1 MRLKELRK
9 QKHISQT
16 DLAKALNMKQTTIS
30 SYEKGKTQP
39 PIEVLIDIANY
50 FNVSLDYLLERQYE
64 NKIDLASLSK
74 TKQNIIKMVTQLNEL
89 HAIKVEV
96 YAQSKLDEQEI
107 MHNNTIL
114 NNNYIKESKKNV
126 WIYKN

>member
-1 MRLKELRK
+1 MKLKELRK

-16 DLAKALNMKQTTIS
+16 DLAKALNVKQTTIS

-39 PIEVLIDIANY
+39 PIEVLIDMANY

-64 NKIDLASLSK
+64 NKIDLASLSE

-107 MHNNTIL
+107 MHNNKIL
-114 NNNYIKESKKNV
+114 NNSNIKESKKNV
-126 WIYKN
+126 

>member
-39 PIEVLIDIANY
+39 PIEVLIDMANY

-64 NKIDLASLSK
+64 NKIDLASLSE

-107 MHNNTIL
+107 MRNNTIL
-114 NNNYIKESKKNV
+114 NNNNIKESKKNV

>member
-1 MRLKELRK
+1 MKLKELRK

-16 DLAKALNMKQTTIS
+16 KLANALNIKQTTIS

-39 PIEVLIDIANY
+39 PIEVLIDMANY

-64 NKIDLASLSK
+64 NKIDLASLSE

-96 YAQSKLDEQEI
+96 YVQSKLDEQEI
-107 MHNNTIL
+107 IHNNTIL
-114 NNNYIKESKKNV
+114 NNNHIKESKKNV

>member
-126 WIYKN
+126 

>member
-9 QKHISQT
+9 QKNISQT

-39 PIEVLIDIANY
+39 PIEVLIDIANH

-64 NKIDLASLSK
+64 NKIDLASLSE

-114 NNNYIKESKKNV
+114 NNSHIKESKKNV
-126 WIYKN
+126 

>member
-39 PIEVLIDIANY
+39 PIEVLIDMANY

-64 NKIDLASLSK
+64 NKIDLASLSE

-107 MHNNTIL
+107 MRNNTIL
-114 NNNYIKESKKNV
+114 NNNNIKESKKNV
-126 WIYKN
+126 

>member
-39 PIEVLIDIANY
+39 PIEVLIDMANY

-74 TKQNIIKMVTQLNEL
+74 TKQGL
-89 HAIKVEV
+89 
-96 YAQSKLDEQEI
+96 
-107 MHNNTIL
+107 
-114 NNNYIKESKKNV
+114 KKS
-126 WIYKN
+126 

>member
-64 NKIDLASLSK
+64 NKIDLASLSE

-107 MHNNTIL
+107 MRNNTIL
-114 NNNYIKESKKNV
+114 NNNNIKESKKNV
-126 WIYKN
+126 

>member
-39 PIEVLIDIANY
+39 PIEVLIDMANY

-114 NNNYIKESKKNV
+114 NNNHIKENKKNV
-126 WIYKN
+126 